1 MRPNHRLLIGF
12 AHINE
17 LDEEPSEPL
26 NEKLRCKWKSRRLAQ
41 MLLPDL
47 AEKLGV
53 EMSLAQIQRTAS
65 GRPFVPNSGW
75 DFNISH
81 SGEWVALVCARTE
94 PPTVVGID
102 IEHPQKPR
110 RFFDLLAHFASDE
123 ERCEL
128 LDFEACPELAGLET
142 RFYLSWCLRE
152 AVLKSQGVGIA
163 KLSSVTHCLR
173 EKQIFTPHCPTGRLY
188 FYSQLPF
195 FLAAFFEAED
205 PLPSLYQ
212 WQKKRWKRLENL
224 QPRVYA
230 VNP

>member
-1 MRPNHRLLIGF
+1 MRQNHRLFMGF

-17 LDEEPSEPL
+17 LAEEPSEPL

-41 MLLPDL
+41 ILLADV

-53 EMSLAQIQRTAS
+53 EMLPAQIQRTAS
-65 GRPFVPNSGW
+65 GRPFLPNSDW

-81 SGEWVALVCARTE
+81 SGEWVALACARTA
-94 PPTVVGID
+94 PPSVVGID

-110 RFFDLLAHFASDE
+110 RFSELLAHYASAE
-123 ERCEL
+123 ECQTL
-128 LDFEACPELAGLET
+128 LDSEHVPEFAELAT

-163 KLSSVTHCLR
+163 KLSSVTHHFR
-173 EKQIFTPHCPTGRLY
+173 EQQIFTPHCPTGRLY

-195 FLAAFFEAED
+195 FLAAFFEAD
-205 PLPSLYQ
+205 DGLPPLYQ
-212 WQKKRWKRLENL
+212 WQDNRWKRLENL